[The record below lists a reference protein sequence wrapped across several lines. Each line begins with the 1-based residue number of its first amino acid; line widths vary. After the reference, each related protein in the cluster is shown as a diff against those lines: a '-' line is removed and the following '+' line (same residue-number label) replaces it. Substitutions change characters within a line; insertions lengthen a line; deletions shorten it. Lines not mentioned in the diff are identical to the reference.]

1 MVRTRGSRT
10 TATSAGGAAAR
21 TSASAP
27 ASPAAPVPQ
36 CDWERTAFTTR
47 DEGKLRRAG
56 VVPDVDGNIIIPGN
70 ESRPSPPAGYAV
82 MFMAFL
88 FRGLSL
94 PAHEFLRGILFTY
107 GVQIWQ
113 LAPNSIL
120 QLAIFITLCEG
131 FLGIEPHFGLWK
143 KIFWLKRHSNAADPY
158 VLGGVGFSVRQ
169 DVKYFKFPLKESV
182 QDWRSKWFYIKD
194 EATDDHPVNFPPFE
208 DVMIAKP
215 KKTWANTIPAE
226 EEEVVEAL
234 YQRVQKIRL
243 VRNPTS
249 IATEIV
255 AHFLKRRI

>member
-1 MVRTRGSRT
+1 MVKTRGSRT
-10 TATSAGGAAAR
+10 TATSAGGASAR

-107 GVQIWQ
+107 GVQI
-113 LAPNSIL
+113 
-120 QLAIFITLCEG
+120 
-131 FLGIEPHFGLWK
+131 
-143 KIFWLKRHSNAADPY
+143 
-158 VLGGVGFSVRQ
+158 
-169 DVKYFKFPLKESV
+169 
-182 QDWRSKWFYIKD
+182 
-194 EATDDHPVNFPPFE
+194 
-208 DVMIAKP
+208 
-215 KKTWANTIPAE
+215 
-226 EEEVVEAL
+226 
-234 YQRVQKIRL
+234 
-243 VRNPTS
+243 
-249 IATEIV
+249 
-255 AHFLKRRI
+255 